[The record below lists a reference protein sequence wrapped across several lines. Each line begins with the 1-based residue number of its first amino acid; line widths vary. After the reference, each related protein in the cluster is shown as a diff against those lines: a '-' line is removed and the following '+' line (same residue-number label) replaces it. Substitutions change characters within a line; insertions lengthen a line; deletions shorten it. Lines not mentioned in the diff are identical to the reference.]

1 MTLHQKIFALIIG
14 ISIFVVIIE
23 MVRRRKLDEEYSFLW
38 IVIGIGIVILVLW
51 EDLLEKLT
59 HIVGAVAH
67 TTTIFIFGLMILV
80 LINLHFS
87 VKITK
92 LSRQIKE
99 LGQEIAILKS
109 VKKEV

>member
-1 MTLHQKIFALIIG
+1 MG
-14 ISIFVVIIE
+14 ISIFIVIIE

-38 IVIGIGIVILVLW
+38 IVVGIGIVVLVLW

-59 HIVGAVAH
+59 DIIGAVAH

-92 LSRQIKE
+92 LSRQVKE
-99 LGQEIAILKS
+99 LGQQIAFLKN